1 MHKKQQN
8 QENKDNRTS
17 SRKYKLTLYAFIAAT
32 IIVLFP
38 PLISAFAFKA
48 LTPLVILTGTEYITL
63 ISMVFGTYFGANVW
77 QAKLLGNNQISLN
90 KPIEPEKDDDKDPP
104 PSTENPPKQ

>member
-1 MHKKQQN
+1 MHKKQPN
-8 QENKDNRTS
+8 QEKDNRTN

-38 PLISAFAFKA
+38 PLISAFMFKA

-77 QAKLLGNNQISLN
+77 QAKLLGGNQVSIN
-90 KPIEPEKDDDKDPP
+90 KPIEPEKENDDDKEP
-104 PSTENPPKQ
+104 PSEVPPKP